1 MSSDLNNVIFYPYKK
16 VWECSCQSLYK
27 DPQSWLF
34 AIHPEDSF
42 KAIASN

>member
-1 MSSDLNNVIFYPYKK
+1 MTSDRNNVIFGTYKK
-16 VWECSCQSLYK
+16 VWERSCQSLYK